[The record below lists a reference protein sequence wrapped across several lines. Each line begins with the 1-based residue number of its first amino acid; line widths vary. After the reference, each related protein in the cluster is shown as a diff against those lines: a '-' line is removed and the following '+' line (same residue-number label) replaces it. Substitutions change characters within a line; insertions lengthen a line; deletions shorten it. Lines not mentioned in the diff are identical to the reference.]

1 MLGLLTKKS
10 KKKSLKTYY
19 APDIRS
25 VPVYCWHKV
34 KEYNNYAFLKPENL
48 NKRVKDIEI
57 DHSLEGEKAF
67 LDLTT
72 DYFQEYGLSD
82 DYKKEINLRMKLI
95 KLNCDYSVSGD
106 RNLLNSISFY
116 KGELDKLK
124 SKNVTEEN
132 NKKEMAYV
140 ASKLSR
146 SFNDKEMSIFE
157 YYNLLNS

>member
-1 MLGLLTKKS
+1 MVKK
-10 KKKSLKTYY
+10 
-19 APDIRS
+19 
-25 VPVYCWHKV
+25 H
-34 KEYNNYAFLKPENL
+34 NNYAFLDPKNI
-48 NKRVKDIEI
+48 NKRVKNIEV

-72 DYFQEYGLSD
+72 DYFQEFGLSD
-82 DYKKEINLRMKLI
+82 DYKKEINLRVKLI

-106 RNLLNSISFY
+106 RNMLNTINYY

-124 SKNVTEEN
+124 NKNTGEQD